1 MMPDRA
7 NRSFLALTAIAVLV
21 SAFSLWGGMAGVLEP
36 MLRMRVSNGRG
47 VATVVAMLLVTSL
60 AVVAAS
66 GTALACHTLARQTLA
81 SVKLSRRVRALR
93 APLPDR
99 LAAAADATG
108 LRGRVVLVEAS
119 PPFSYAYRVLS
130 PRVVVSRG
138 LLEALCDQELYAVL
152 EHERYH
158 VVNID
163 PLKLTIVRTIC
174 SAMFMLPALGALQRS
189 YLAGRELAADRRAV
203 AMCGRTALTAAL
215 LKIVHPAEGEELGV
229 GAAIG
234 GMALLGVRIRQL
246 ETGQEP
252 RLRLITSTK
261 LAASSLVL
269 GGLAATFLA
278 AVWALGGSASST
290 HATGTGLATAFLL
303 GGISCAVPFAVV
315 GLLGYTA
322 IALRARRPLRASGA
336 RPPERA
342 GLPGGNPP
350 AEDGR

>member
-7 NRSFLALTAIAVLV
+7 NRSFLALTAIAMLV

-36 MLRMRVSNGRG
+36 MLRTRIGNDRG
-47 VATVVAMLLVTSL
+47 LATVAMLLVTPL
-60 AVVAAS
+60 VVVAAT

-99 LAAAADATG
+99 LAAAAAATG

-119 PPFSYAYRVLS
+119 TPFSYAYRILS

-138 LLEALCDQELYAVL
+138 LLEALRDQELRAVL

-158 VVNID
+158 VVNLD
-163 PLKLTIVRTIC
+163 PLKLTIVRTIRA
-174 SAMFMLPALGALQRS
+174 AMFMLPALDALQRS

-203 AMCGRTALTAAL
+203 ALCGRGPLTAAL
-215 LKIVHPAEGEELGV
+215 LKIVHDPEGEEMGV

-234 GMALLGVRIRQL
+234 GVALLGVRIRQL

-261 LAASSLVL
+261 LASSTLLL
-269 GGLAATFLA
+269 GVLAATFLA
-278 AVWALGGSASST
+278 AVWALGGPANLT
-290 HATGTGLATAFLL
+290 HATGTGLATALLL

-322 IALRARRPLRASGA
+322 IALRARRPLPASG
-336 RPPERA
+336 RTPD
-342 GLPGGNPP
+342 
-350 AEDGR
+350 AESGV